1 MHVKNIIP
9 GSLCT
14 TTHAFAF
21 LLSATATYFPIPVPI
36 MAGLVLGLFV
46 YTIGSISG
54 CHLNPAVT
62 LGLLSIKKIKPKE
75 SFIYIVAQLVGALFA
90 LFSVIV
96 LGIEIT
102 AQNNIFLIDP
112 IIIAGEIIGTT
123 ILTFGIASVVYG
135 KISDGAAGAVIGG
148 SLALGAFIASLI
160 GAPGYLNPAVAL
172 AFESLSISTL
182 VAPIIGGILGMQIY
196 KFLVSKN

>member
-1 MHVKNIIP
+1 MQVQKIIAE
-9 GSLCT
+9 SLGT
-14 TTHAFAF
+14 FTLAFAV
-21 LLSATATYFPIPVPI
+21 LLSATATNFPVPVPI

-96 LGIEIT
+96 LCIEIT

-112 IIIAGEIIGTT
+112 LIISG
-123 ILTFGIASVVYG
+123 
-135 KISDGAAGAVIGG
+135 
-148 SLALGAFIASLI
+148 
-160 GAPGYLNPAVAL
+160 
-172 AFESLSISTL
+172 
-182 VAPIIGGILGMQIY
+182 
-196 KFLVSKN
+196 